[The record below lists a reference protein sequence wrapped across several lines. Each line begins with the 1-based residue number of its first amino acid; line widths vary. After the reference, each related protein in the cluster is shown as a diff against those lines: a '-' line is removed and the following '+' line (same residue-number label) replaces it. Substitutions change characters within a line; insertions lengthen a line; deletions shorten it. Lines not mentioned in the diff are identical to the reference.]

1 MSAPILVVAGENSGD
16 KYGAALVRA
25 YRRLDPDARF
35 FGVAGPA
42 LAAEG
47 VEVLHPLGEL
57 AVVGLAE
64 VIFRIPRLL
73 RILADV
79 AAAAR
84 ERRPAAAVLIDS
96 PGFNLRLAKE
106 LRAAGIPVLYYV
118 SPTVWAW
125 RRGRLRSIAATVRKM
140 LLIFPFE
147 AEIYAARRIPH
158 AYVGHPLEDKAKA
171 GRGRAE
177 FLAALGLDPA
187 KPFVA
192 VLPGSREGELARHL
206 PVVVPAVLRLREECG
221 VQAAIVRAES
231 VSEETLARLLP
242 EAGRALP
249 IVRQGAYDAMAA
261 ADLVLSACG
270 TANLEAAFLG
280 APFIAFY
287 RISPLTYGLGKPFVR
302 VKRYSIVN
310 ILAGRD
316 VVPELIQSRL
326 TAGRLFAEAKRLL
339 DAPAERDRMRKDL
352 AEVKALME
360 VRDPSGNAARELAA
374 LVRETA

>member
-1 MSAPILVVAGENSGD
+1 LSAPILIVAGENSGD

-25 YRRLDPDARF
+25 YRKLDPGARF
-35 FGVAGPA
+35 FGIGGPA

-47 VEVLHPLGEL
+47 LDVLHPLREL
-57 AVVGLAE
+57 AIMGLVEVVSH
-64 VIFRIPRLL
+64 IPRLL
-73 RILADV
+73 RILADI

-96 PGFNLRLAKE
+96 PDFNLRLAKK

-118 SPTVWAW
+118 SPTIWAW
-125 RRGRLRSIAATVRKM
+125 RRGRLRTIAASVRKM

-147 AEIYAARRIPH
+147 AGLYAARGIPH
-158 AYVGHPLEDKAKA
+158 AYVGHPLEDKAKPE
-171 GRGRAE
+171 RDRAE
-177 FLAALGLDPA
+177 FLASLGLDPA

-206 PVVVPAVLRLREECG
+206 SAVVPAILRLRRETG
-221 VQAAIVRAES
+221 AQVAIVKAECLS
-231 VSEETLARLLP
+231 DETLARLLP
-242 EAGRALP
+242 EAGRTLT
-249 IVRQGAYDAMAA
+249 IIREGAYDAMAA
-261 ADLVLSACG
+261 ADLVLAACG

-287 RISPLTYGLGKPFVR
+287 KISPLTYAVGKPFVR
-302 VKRYSIVN
+302 VRRYSIVN

-316 VVPELIQSRL
+316 VVPELIQGRL
-326 TAGRLFAEAKRLL
+326 TADRLFAEAKRLL
-339 DAPAERDRMRKDL
+339 DSESERARMRKDL

-374 LVRETA
+374 MVRESA